1 MPPFSNVLGTVEEL
15 RALYRDPHPVIRAKV
30 KHELDAAS
38 ASFIRSA
45 PFVLVGTRGPDGL
58 DVSPR
63 GGPPGFVK
71 VLGANALA
79 IPDLNGNNLLDTL
92 TNVVGDGR
100 IGLLFVVP
108 GKDETLRVNGRA
120 WAVTDD
126 DVLDRFV
133 DDVKRPK
140 VAIGVEIDQTFIH
153 CAKAFRR
160 GQVWQP
166 DSWAALASAPDG
178 ADIIECQSGGEVAAA
193 DVRAALEESYVS
205 DLAADRPTS

>member
-79 IPDLNGNNLLDTL
+79 DRVLRRLAGEPPHL
-92 TNVVGDGR
+92 VGRTIGR
-100 IGLLFVVP
+100 
-108 GKDETLRVNGRA
+108 
-120 WAVTDD
+120 
-126 DVLDRFV
+126 
-133 DDVKRPK
+133 
-140 VAIGVEIDQTFIH
+140 
-153 CAKAFRR
+153 
-160 GQVWQP
+160 
-166 DSWAALASAPDG
+166 
-178 ADIIECQSGGEVAAA
+178 
-193 DVRAALEESYVS
+193 
-205 DLAADRPTS
+205 